1 MLRWLGFAQLVYGAF
16 AVFRSHRAIGYI
28 DPGSGS
34 FIFQIL
40 IAIGLGSVLSIKLWW
55 ARLAGIFRRGDS
67 KGSDGDVELKSDGS
81 NASVGRSPETDERG
95 TR

>member
-1 MLRWLGFAQLVYGAF
+1 MLRWLGPAQLVYAAV
-16 AVFRSHRAIGYI
+16 AVFRSHRTIGYI

-55 ARLAGIFRRGDS
+55 ARLAGIFRRGDA
-67 KGSDGDVELKSDGS
+67 KRSDGNVQLKSNDSG
-81 NASVGRSPETDERG
+81 ASAGRSRETDEHE